1 MKSHLFLLAVL
12 CSFLVG
18 CLTPAERLEPAIIA
32 QVKVGQKRSEVEAVL
47 GKPKEMETG
56 ANNQSVAIYSYA
68 MGTPQAN
75 GKLRMMSLLYSDQF
89 VAEQL
94 LFHEGEF
101 RYSMNIF
108 APDRYGTP
116 FSREFVVNTMK
127 STRLEEEV
135 VKAFGPPFIRR
146 LNTDGERVL
155 IWIAGREKFVF
166 APNKHFDTQTL
177 VVICDETGFVRKHTM
192 TGFDETMK

>member
-32 QVKVGQKRSEVEAVL
+32 QVKVGQKRSELEGVL

-56 ANNQSVAIYSYA
+56 ANNQSVATYSHLTAVPYD
-68 MGTPQAN
+68 N
-75 GKLRMMSLLYSDQF
+75 GKLRMLSVLYSDEF
-89 VAEQL
+89 VVLQL
-94 LFHEGEF
+94 LFHEGDF
-101 RYSMNIF
+101 KYNLSLF
-108 APDRYGTP
+108 SPDHYGTP

-192 TGFDETMK
+192 TGFDEATK